1 MSEIRA
7 QKIWNNGQLIDWDDA
22 NIHVVSHV
30 LHYGTSWFEGIRC
43 YETRRGSEIFRLQEH
58 VKRLFNSAK
67 IYRTEIPFSQ
77 DEVMKGITATIRA
90 NQLKACYI
98 RPIVFRGLG
107 TMGVDPLP
115 ASVETYIIVWKWG
128 AYLGTEALENGV
140 EVMTSSWRRA
150 APDTLPTMAK
160 AGGNYLNSVLIK
172 MEAISQ
178 GYSEGIALD
187 VQGFVS
193 EGSGENLF
201 VVWEGKVLTSPTA
214 SAILPGITRN
224 SVIQLLKDQGV
235 TVIEQQIPREML
247 YMAEE
252 VFLTGTAAEVTP
264 VRSIDKI
271 EIGAG
276 RRGPV
281 TAKVQEDFFAY
292 VRGEVDD
299 KFGWMTPVK
308 TSRAVETAVRP

>member
-7 QKIWNNGQLIDWDDA
+7 QKIWHNGQLIDWDDA
-22 NIHVVSHV
+22 NIHVLSHV

-67 IYRTEIPFSQ
+67 IYRTDIPFSQ
-77 DEVMKGITATIRA
+77 DDVITGIIGTIQA
-90 NQLKACYI
+90 NQLKSCYI
-98 RPIVFRGLG
+98 RPIVFRGMG
-107 TMGVDPLP
+107 TMGVDPMP
-115 ASVETYIIVWKWG
+115 ASVETYIIVWEWG
-128 AYLGTEALENGV
+128 AYLGAEALENGV
-140 EVMTSSWRRA
+140 DVMTSSWRRA
-150 APDTLPTMAK
+150 APDTFPTMAK

-172 MEAISQ
+172 MEATAQ

-201 VVWEGKVLTSPTA
+201 LFWEGKMITSPTA

-224 SVIQLLKDQGV
+224 SVMHLLKERGV
-235 TVIEQQIPREML
+235 EVIEQQIPREML

-264 VRSIDKI
+264 VRSIDRIK
-271 EIGAG
+271 IGAG
-276 RRGPV
+276 RLGPV
-281 TAKVQEDFFAY
+281 TARVQEDFFAY

-299 KFGWMTPVK
+299 RFGWMTPVK
-308 TSRAVETAVRP
+308 TSRSVETSVEP

>member
-7 QKIWNNGQLIDWDDA
+7 KKIWHNGQLIDWDDA

-77 DEVMKGITATIRA
+77 DDLIKGITATIRA

-128 AYLGTEALENGV
+128 AYLGAEALENGV
-140 EVMTSSWRRA
+140 DVMTSSWRRA

-172 MEAISQ
+172 MEAMSQ

-201 VVWEGKVLTSPTA
+201 VCWEGKVITSPTA

-224 SVIQLLKDQGV
+224 SVMQLLKDQGV
-235 TVIEQQIPREML
+235 EVIEQQIPREML
-247 YMAEE
+247 YMADE

-276 RRGPV
+276 QRGPV

-292 VRGEVDD
+292 VRGAVDD

-308 TSRAVETAVRP
+308 TSRSVKTSVRP